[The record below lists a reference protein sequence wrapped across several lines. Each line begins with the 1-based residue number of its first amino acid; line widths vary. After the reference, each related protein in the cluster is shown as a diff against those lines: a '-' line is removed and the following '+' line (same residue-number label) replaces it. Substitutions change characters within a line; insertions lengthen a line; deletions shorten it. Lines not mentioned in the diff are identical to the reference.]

1 MQVGLAVVLFFT
13 AAIFGWG
20 RPVEDPPQSTNA
32 PATSAAQDPAPAKT
46 VAPAKPMSPLSWLIG
61 GVWTADASRIGP
73 GMLRVETRYQWADN
87 NAFIRFN
94 THFVSDKGADHT
106 YDGQCF
112 WDPNRKGFYMWYMDS
127 QNSIVEG
134 SVTVQGDVTTFTF
147 RAPDFD
153 GKMADLRALVT
164 RKNNDDYNWTL
175 QEMQGASWKDLATL
189 EYLRVAG
196 S

>member
-1 MQVGLAVVLFFT
+1 MRIGLAVVLFFT
-13 AAIFGWG
+13 AAILGWG
-20 RPVEDPPQSTNA
+20 RPIGEPLQSTNA
-32 PATSAAQDPAPAKT
+32 GATSASQDVAPAKT
-46 VAPAKPMSPLSWLIG
+46 VAPAKPMSPLTWLVG
-61 GVWTADASRIGP
+61 GVWTADATRMGP

-112 WDPNRKGFYMWYMDS
+112 WDPARNSLYMWYMDS
-127 QNSIVEG
+127 KNSIVEG
-134 SVTVQGDVTTFTF
+134 SVAVQGDVTTFTF
-147 RAPDFD
+147 RASDFD

-164 RKNNDDYNWTL
+164 RKNSDDYNWTL
-175 QEMQGASWKDLATL
+175 QEMQGSSWKELASL